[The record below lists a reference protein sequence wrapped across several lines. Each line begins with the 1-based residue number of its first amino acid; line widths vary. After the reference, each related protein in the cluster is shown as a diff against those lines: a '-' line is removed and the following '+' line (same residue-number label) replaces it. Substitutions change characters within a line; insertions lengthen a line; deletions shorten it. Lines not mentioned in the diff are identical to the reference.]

1 MDPAVFST
9 QLAPPIFDGTSYQV
23 WAVKMEAYLD
33 GNDLREAVED
43 EYEVSPLPNNP
54 TVAQMKL
61 HKERR
66 QRKSKAKA
74 TLFAAVTSTI
84 FTRIMTMKTT
94 HEIWNFLKGEYEG
107 DERIKGMRMIN
118 LIREFEMQKM
128 KESET
133 IKDYSDRLLAIANK
147 VRLIGTNFD
156 DSRIVQKILV
166 TVPDKFE
173 VTISSLE
180 NTKDVSKIS
189 LAELLNVLQAQ
200 EQRKMIQEEGTI
212 EGALLVKTKNYG
224 GEKYMKHNNIEESYP
239 PCPHCKKTNHPQRRC
254 WWRPDV
260 KCRKCGQI
268 GHMEKICKSQEEGK
282 IAAVQNQ
289 GVLKVDS
296 KLDLN

>member
-1 MDPAVFST
+1 
-9 QLAPPIFDGTSYQV
+9 
-23 WAVKMEAYLD
+23 
-33 GNDLREAVED
+33 
-43 EYEVSPLPNNP
+43 
-54 TVAQMKL
+54 
-61 HKERR
+61 
-66 QRKSKAKA
+66 
-74 TLFAAVTSTI
+74 
-84 FTRIMTMKTT
+84 
-94 HEIWNFLKGEYEG
+94 
-107 DERIKGMRMIN
+107 MRMIN

-147 VRLIGTNFD
+147 VRLLGTNFD

-212 EGALLVKTKNYG
+212 EGAFLVKTKNYG

-260 KCRKCGQI
+260 KCRKCRQI

-289 GVLKVDS
+289 EEELF
-296 KLDLN
+296 